1 MNIDKCEI
9 KILVSRELG
18 AQYAA
23 MAKAAEQDVLR
34 QEGARDALKLAAQR
48 VGELGA
54 HVDKDLEEGVL
65 SAEDLK
71 DPKRVEIYIKR
82 YIKRMWGVIDNL
94 ATTAEVARLNAFGR
108 QRGLE
113 NAGEVVRALCQSEQA
128 KLAAIQQQIESGSL
142 QTEDGRALDGHPGL
156 PLKYQREDEA
166 AADAMVDGSVPGE
179 MPESSVEVDS
189 GVTVTEEDAL
199 LEEPPLSKA
208 PSRPRKKPT
217 PKTKR

>member
-113 NAGEVVRALCQSEQA
+113 NAGEVVRVLCQSEQA
-128 KLAAIQQQIESGSL
+128 KLTAIQQQIESGSL
-142 QTEDGRALDGHPGL
+142 ETGDGKAPDGHPGL
-156 PLKYQREDEA
+156 PLKYQREDEVA
-166 AADAMVDGSVPGE
+166 AEAAVEKGTLDES
-179 MPESSVEVDS
+179 PEETPVVEDDLS
-189 GVTVTEEDAL
+189 EEA
-199 LEEPPLSKA
+199 PPLKA
-208 PSRPRKKPT
+208 PPRPRKKPT